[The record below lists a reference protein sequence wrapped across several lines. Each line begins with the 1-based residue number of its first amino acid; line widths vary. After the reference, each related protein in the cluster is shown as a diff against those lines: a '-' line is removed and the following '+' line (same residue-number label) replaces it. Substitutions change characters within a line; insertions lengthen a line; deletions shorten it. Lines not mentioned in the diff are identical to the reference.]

1 MISEVIMPKLGQ
13 TMEEGRVVEWLKGE
27 GDQISRGDLLFTLES
42 DKASLDVEAT
52 GRGWLRRIVAGEDE
66 VVPVLTVVALVTS
79 EPDEDISGWEPAP
92 LDTAGGATGG
102 ESSADAP
109 VGSEGAEA
117 GGAGPGS
124 GGPDPEKVVAPQ
136 QSKGAGRI
144 IASPRARRLAA
155 DRGVYL
161 GLVSGTGPGGR
172 IVEADVLAAAA
183 HPSAGSP
190 PPPPSG
196 TPGTITPDAT
206 PRADLPLTGTV
217 PLTGLRGIIAER
229 MTVSARTI
237 PQVTL
242 STEVDAD
249 NLLEAHGR
257 LKAVESEWGFA
268 PGLTEVLA
276 FLAVRALTAHPGL
289 NARLSADGQAIELLR
304 PISPGLAVDT
314 GRGLLVPVVTDAG
327 ELDLQT
333 FVTRARELIERAR
346 EGTSLP
352 DDLTGGTFTVTS
364 LGAFGIDAFTPLIN
378 PPEAAILGV
387 GRIHEKPSVFAGRI
401 TPRPLLTLSLGF
413 DHRIVDGAPAA
424 RFLQHL
430 GELITHPEEIL
441 AITTAQDDEATS
453 DVASGQDRAGNTA
466 GTNAE
471 EQS

>member
-13 TMEEGRVVEWLKGE
+13 TMEEGRVVEWLKAE

-52 GRGWLRRIVAGEDE
+52 GRGWLRRIVVGEDE

-79 EPDEDISGWEPAP
+79 EPDEDISGWKPA
-92 LDTAGGATGG
+92 
-102 ESSADAP
+102 
-109 VGSEGAEA
+109 GSGTEAVPEA
-117 GGAGPGS
+117 GPTALPSPTHELTVADGGTAPIS
-124 GGPDPEKVVAPQ
+124 PTGGPDATDRAGSPPP
-136 QSKGAGRI
+136 AGRI

-155 DRGVYL
+155 DRGVDL

-183 HPSAGSP
+183 QPSAGITQA
-190 PPPPSG
+190 PPS
-196 TPGTITPDAT
+196 
-206 PRADLPLTGTV
+206 GTV

-242 STEVDAD
+242 TTEVDAD

-314 GRGLLVPVVTDAG
+314 ERGLLVPVVADAG
-327 ELDLQT
+327 ELDLRT
-333 FVTRARELIERAR
+333 FITRARALIDRAR

-387 GRIHEKPSVFAGRI
+387 GRIREKPAVFAGRI

-441 AITTAQDDEATS
+441 EVTARHDPDGTSVGNEGEAGS
-453 DVASGQDRAGNTA
+453 
-466 GTNAE
+466 
-471 EQS
+471 